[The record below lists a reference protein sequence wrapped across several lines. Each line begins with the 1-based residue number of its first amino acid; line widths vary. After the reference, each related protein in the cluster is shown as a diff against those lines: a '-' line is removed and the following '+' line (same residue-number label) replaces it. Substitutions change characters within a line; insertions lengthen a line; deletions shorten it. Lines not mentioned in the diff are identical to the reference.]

1 MKDKQHLDIQA
12 KAIWYVERYATSS
25 ENLRKYLVRKVRD
38 SHLSIGSAEIIDEII
53 REFQDQKIINDK
65 LFAEGKLRN
74 LILRG
79 WSINKSIYKLKQLG
93 ISSHDIE
100 TCIDEMKK
108 ENSEL
113 DLYAAARLVKKRSL
127 GAFRRVEFND
137 KVKNKE
143 FGIMSRAGFSYGI
156 CKKLLIDMKKEEIE
170 DIYER

>member
-1 MKDKQHLDIQA
+1 MKDKQYLDIQA

-38 SHLSIGSAEIIDEII
+38 SHLSIGSTEIIDEII
-53 REFQDQKIINDK
+53 RDFQEQKIINDK

-127 GAFRRVEFND
+127 GL
-137 KVKNKE
+137 
-143 FGIMSRAGFSYGI
+143 S
-156 CKKLLIDMKKEEIE
+156 LIHI
-170 DIYER
+170 